1 MTAVS
6 SRGWEATH
14 SGACIEQEPE
24 LGELVGDVQSPC
36 QEHWTPSLAGWSVSR
51 RLEGAGYGAAL
62 CLVTKFVVVPADTR
76 VIGLRL
82 RLHDN
87 AGGENATKSFRIH
100 GSFTRYAEQNV
111 KVVHQNGRK
120 PKRWPRWKNLKT
132 EMLCRINLGV

>member
-1 MTAVS
+1 MVC
-6 SRGWEATH
+6 
-14 SGACIEQEPE
+14 GACKIRVRVVKECENLLPLFASDRQ
-24 LGELVGDVQSPC
+24 DYAYARY
-36 QEHWTPSLAGWSVSR
+36 SLTKAMIVWSD
-51 RLEGAGYGAAL
+51 
-62 CLVTKFVVVPADTR
+62 PDPDPN
-76 VIGLRL
+76 LRL

-132 EMLCRINLGV
+132 EMFCRIN